1 MVLTSK
7 DVGKIFSLNTNGN
20 LIMVDD
26 ISDTYVYL
34 RNEMGEHFTLSERKL
49 DGTLV
54 TDPQRTN
61 IFREN
66 MLLGSALAEAESS
79 ALRKILVGT
88 KHDPE
93 VLEATSVLETI
104 HQQQD
109 VLRLKIQAYRK
120 DKELTS
126 REQLD
131 EKIQNANNNIGAR
144 QDHQISP
151 IPHER

>member
-1 MVLTSK
+1 MILTSK
-7 DVGKIFSLNTNGN
+7 DIGRIFSLNTTGN
-20 LIMVDD
+20 LIMIDD

-34 RNEMGEHFTLSERKL
+34 RNEMGEHFTSIEREI
-49 DGTLV
+49 DGMLV

-61 IFREN
+61 VFREN

-88 KHDPE
+88 KHDSE
-93 VLEATSVLETI
+93 VLEATSVLEAI

-109 VLRLKIQAYRK
+109 VLRTKIQAYGK
-120 DKELTS
+120 DKELNS

-131 EKIQNANNNIGAR
+131 EKIQNANSTIGNH
-144 QDHQISP
+144 QDHRISP
-151 IPHER
+151 ISHER